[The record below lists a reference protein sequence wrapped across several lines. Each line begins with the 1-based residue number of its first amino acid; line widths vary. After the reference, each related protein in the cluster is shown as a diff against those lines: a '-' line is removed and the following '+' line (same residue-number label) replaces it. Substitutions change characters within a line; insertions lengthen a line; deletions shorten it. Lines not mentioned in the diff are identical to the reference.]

1 MRRSTGVA
9 LVFLLVLAG
18 AAAAGWTAFERFVR
32 PYKGYEASEQFVEL
46 LQGDS
51 SQTMARKLADAGVLR
66 DRWAFRVAVWRRG
79 AGRRLKAGEYR
90 FERPMTPEEVVDKV
104 ARGDVYQRSITFPE
118 GLSIKEMSRVFESR
132 GFGSASDFVVAA
144 RDAALVSDLD
154 PAAKDLE
161 GYLFPET
168 YLLARRAGA
177 TELVQMMVRRF
188 RQVLTDDM
196 AESLRRQRRS
206 VREAVTLASVVEKET
221 ASADERPVVAGV
233 YRKRLEIGMP
243 LQCDPTVIFALER
256 LGRYHGNLTRE
267 NLQVDSPYNT
277 YKYPGLPPG
286 PIASPSRSS
295 LEAAVSPR
303 EVDYLYFVSRNDGT
317 HVFAATLDEHNR
329 NVRKY
334 QVEYFRQKRQAQ
346 TR

>member
-1 MRRSTGVA
+1 MRRSTVVS
-9 LVFLLVLAG
+9 LFVFFVLAG
-18 AAAAGWTAFERFVR
+18 IAFTGRLAFDRFVR
-32 PYKGYEASEQFVEL
+32 PYKGYDASEQFVEL
-46 LQGDS
+46 VQGDG
-51 SQTMARKLADAGVLR
+51 SQTMARKLTEAGVIR

-90 FERPMTPEEVVDKV
+90 FDRPMTVEDVVDKI

-118 GLSIKEMSRVFESR
+118 GLSIAEMSRLFESH
-132 GFGSASDFVVAA
+132 GFGPAADFVAAA
-144 RDAALVSDLD
+144 RDASLIRDLD
-154 PAAKDLE
+154 RAAKDLE

-168 YLLARRAGA
+168 YLLARRAGP

-196 AESLRRQRRS
+196 AASLRRQGRS
-206 VREAVTLASVVEKET
+206 LREAVTLASIVEKET
-221 ASADERPVVAGV
+221 ASADERPTVAGV

-286 PIASPSRSS
+286 PIASPGRSS

-346 TR
+346 AR